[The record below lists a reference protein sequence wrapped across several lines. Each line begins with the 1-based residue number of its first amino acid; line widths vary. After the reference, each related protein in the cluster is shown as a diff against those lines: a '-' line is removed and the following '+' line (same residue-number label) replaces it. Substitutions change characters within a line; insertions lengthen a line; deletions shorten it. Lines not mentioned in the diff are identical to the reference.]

1 MGEEKDET
9 YAKTNTKTSN
19 RIGEIMRINYH
30 SLFFVIMGIV
40 CMYSGVTLNNMNEKP
55 MSKIVI
61 AFGVLL
67 MVIANILNNKGLI

>member
-1 MGEEKDET
+1 MGKEKDET
-9 YAKTNTKTSN
+9 YAETYTKTSN
-19 RIGEIMRINYH
+19 RIGEIMRVNYQ
-30 SLFFVIMGIV
+30 SLFFVIMGIL
-40 CMYSGVTLNNMNEKP
+40 CMYSGVTLNNIDEKP

>member
-1 MGEEKDET
+1 
-9 YAKTNTKTSN
+9 
-19 RIGEIMRINYH
+19 MRVNYQ
-30 SLFFVIMGIV
+30 SLFFVIMGIL
-40 CMYSGVTLNNMNEKP
+40 CMYSGVTLNNIDEKP